1 MFAGCAAAAASLGQ
15 QEGIGT
21 LPHLLLAP
29 EEPPP
34 SPPSWEEGEDPG
46 EGEEGSHQGAV
57 PTAHSLLE
65 PGRPPWPRSLGAPAV
80 CPELPAGNLI
90 KAIALGF
97 RLSPDEIHSM
107 SFCFHAFKKSSSC
120 T

>member
-1 MFAGCAAAAASLGQ
+1 MFAGCAAAAASLGR

-57 PTAHSLLE
+57 PTAHSLPA
-65 PGRPPWPRSLGAPAV
+65 PGCAPWPRSLGAPAV
-80 CPELPAGNLI
+80 CPELPAGNLM
-90 KAIALGF
+90 LGH
-97 RLSPDEIHSM
+97 RLRPPSLP
-107 SFCFHAFKKSSSC
+107 
-120 T
+120 